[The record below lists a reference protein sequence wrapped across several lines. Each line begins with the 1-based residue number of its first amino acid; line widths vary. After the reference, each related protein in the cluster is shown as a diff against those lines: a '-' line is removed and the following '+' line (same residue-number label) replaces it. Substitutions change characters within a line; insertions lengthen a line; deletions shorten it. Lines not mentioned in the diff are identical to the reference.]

1 MKNLEDGENVQ
12 SMKDRVC
19 DYLTEHYT
27 ESDDGIYL
35 DVSSDNDRV
44 LKYMMSL

>member
-27 ESDDGIYL
+27 ESDDGICL

-44 LKYMMSL
+44 LKY

>member
-27 ESDDGIYL
+27 ELDEDIHL
-35 DVSSDNDRV
+35 DVSTNNDGNY
-44 LKYMMSL
+44 KH